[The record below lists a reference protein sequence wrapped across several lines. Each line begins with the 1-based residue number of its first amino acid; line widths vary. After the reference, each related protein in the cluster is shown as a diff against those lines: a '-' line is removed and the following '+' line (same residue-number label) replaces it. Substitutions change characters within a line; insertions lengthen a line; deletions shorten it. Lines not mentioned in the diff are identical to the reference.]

1 MLCTRCNTDKAEDEF
16 GNKKTR
22 KSGKQ
27 VWCKLCTSTYY
38 NKWRIDNK
46 SISKPLEI
54 KQFNKFYTSIHGRAV
69 HMLNN
74 LRARAKRNDIECN
87 ISIEWIEGRLNKG
100 TCEATGLP
108 FILKTNQG
116 KGHRTNS
123 FSPSIDRIDQ
133 TGPYTESN
141 CEMTCW
147 IYNRAKG
154 AFPLADL
161 IIMMESYLQFH
172 KTPINVADE
181 TTGILACSPLSSQEN
196 NMPCRI

>member
-1 MLCTRCNTDKAEDEF
+1 MLCPKCNTDKTEDEF

-22 KSGKQ
+22 KSKKQ
-27 VWCKLCTSTYY
+27 LWCKKCCYEYAQSWRVK
-38 NKWRIDNK
+38 NKDK
-46 SISKPLEI
+46 SQPIEI
-54 KQFNKFYTSIHGRAV
+54 NQFKRFYASIHGRAV

-87 ISIEWIEGRLNKG
+87 ISIEWIEDKLNNG
-100 TCEATGLP
+100 ACEVTGIP
-108 FILKTNQG
+108 FVLKCNQG

-123 FSPSIDRIDQ
+123 FSPSIDRINQ
-133 TGPYTESN
+133 TGPYTEDN

-161 IIMMESYLQFH
+161 IIMMEAYL
-172 KTPINVADE
+172 KLNKPTIDIANE
-181 TTGILACSPLSSQEN
+181 S
-196 NMPCRI
+196 

>member
-1 MLCTRCNTDKAEDEF
+1 MLCSRCVTDRPEEEF
-16 GNKKTR
+16 GNKKTN
-22 KSGKQ
+22 KTGKQ
-27 VWCKLCTSTYY
+27 IWCKECTYLFA
-38 NKWRIDNK
+38 KEWRVNNRDK
-46 SISKPLEI
+46 SKPIEEN
-54 KQFNKFYTSIHGRAV
+54 QFKRFYTTIHGRAV

-74 LRARAKRNDIECN
+74 LKSRAKRNNIKCD
-87 ISIEWIEGRLNKG
+87 ISIKWIEDRLNRG
-100 TCEATGLP
+100 TCEATGIP
-108 FILKTNQG
+108 FIITINHG

-161 IIMMESYLQFH
+161 VIMMKSYLETNKSTIDISD
-172 KTPINVADE
+172 KT
-181 TTGILACSPLSSQEN
+181 
-196 NMPCRI
+196 

>member
-1 MLCTRCNTDKAEDEF
+1 MLCPKCNTDKTEDEF

-27 VWCKLCTSTYY
+27 IWCKLCTQKYY
-38 NKWRIDNK
+38 NEWRVNNREK
-46 SISKPLEI
+46 SKPLEI
-54 KQFNKFYTSIHGRAV
+54 KQFNTFYTSTHGRAV

-74 LRARAKRNDIECN
+74 LRARAKRNNIECN
-87 ISIEWIEGRLNKG
+87 IPIKWIEDRLMTG
-100 TCEATGLP
+100 TCEVTGLP
-108 FILKTNQG
+108 FVLKTNQG

-133 TGPYTESN
+133 AGPYTEAN

-161 IIMMESYLQFH
+161 IIMMEAYL
-172 KTPINVADE
+172 KLNKPTIDIANE
-181 TTGILACSPLSSQEN
+181 S
-196 NMPCRI
+196 